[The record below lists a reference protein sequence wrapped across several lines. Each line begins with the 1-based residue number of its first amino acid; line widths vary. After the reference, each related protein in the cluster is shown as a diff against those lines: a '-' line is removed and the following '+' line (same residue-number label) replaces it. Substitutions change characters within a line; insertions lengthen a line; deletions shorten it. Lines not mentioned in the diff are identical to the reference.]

1 MVGGLVWHER
11 NLLLGSAPTPIPWI
25 GNVLKLWKLLDLGGL
40 GGLLK
45 NLGGGLLVVLQGG
58 LQGSLWMDMR
68 GNVLGMLDAVLL

>member
-1 MVGGLVWHER
+1 
-11 NLLLGSAPTPIPWI
+11 
-25 GNVLKLWKLLDLGGL
+25 VLKLWKLLDLGGL